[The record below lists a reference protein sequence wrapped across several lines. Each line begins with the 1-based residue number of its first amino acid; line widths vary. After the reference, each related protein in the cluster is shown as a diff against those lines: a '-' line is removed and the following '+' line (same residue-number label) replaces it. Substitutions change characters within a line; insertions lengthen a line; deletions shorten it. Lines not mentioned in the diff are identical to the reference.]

1 MHVSQSEPLDEL
13 LQRDQT
19 PGKREIK
26 LALSRLNGVLRDRRE
41 KSSPA
46 SREFFLTSLRSLR
59 QIRGSMH
66 ADLRMEC
73 LNQCAQYFY
82 ANGPVSDALR
92 AATELGRVS
101 QLVQDKEWLRV
112 SENLSAVLQA
122 DLGNVPDAV
131 AHHYRAIELARELR
145 NSFAEIS
152 YRINLGV
159 TLNYAGLYREAIP
172 CLKSAERLS
181 RESSATTPLAASA
194 AANLAQS
201 YLALD
206 ELREGFDAI
215 TSALSES
222 RRPEDSA
229 AALTRT
235 VREWTFVQL
244 ALELGRFGE
253 ARRHT
258 LLCKEFANQSG
269 CQRSAFLYNVTAG
282 LCDIYCGD
290 IDSGLGTLEQAF
302 DRAESNSALRTDAL
316 TILVKAYDRA
326 GRPADALNCL
336 RKLLVHIRTTRERSL
351 HALLTIPYD
360 LPTDL
365 VHAEHLDLRALHF
378 REAKLRAEV
387 AEVELLSSQVEML
400 ERLAVTADLKEEP
413 SGQHGYRVGRLA
425 YLLGTALGWSRNAC
439 YSVEM
444 AARLHDIGKIAVPD
458 RILFA
463 SEDLREAQREVMC
476 AHTVFGAELLS
487 KSNHPQL
494 RLAQQIAYQHHEWWN
509 GQGYPLRLS
518 GKRISLPS
526 RMVALADVFDALTH
540 GRPYAEPWSVE
551 RAVQEIQSQAGAQF
565 DPELTDVF
573 ISLIAKLRNQHGDLD
588 AMLGGGA
595 TSTPFFQAR
604 EKIRRLL
611 SAERALSMTVP
622 RHTTEKSMLSGLT
635 LPLEKS

>member
-1 MHVSQSEPLDEL
+1 MRLSQLEPLDEMV
-13 LQRDQT
+13 QGARAPSD
-19 PGKREIK
+19 REIK
-26 LALSRLNGVLRDRRE
+26 LALSRLNGDLRHRRE
-41 KSSPA
+41 KGSPS
-46 SREFFLTSLRSLR
+46 SRELFATSLRSLR

-92 AATELGRVS
+92 AATELRRVS
-101 QLVQDKEWLRV
+101 QFVQNKEWLRI
-112 SENLSAVLQA
+112 SENLCGVLQA

-131 AHHYRAIELARELR
+131 AHHCRAVELARELQ
-145 NSFAEIS
+145 NLFAEIS

-172 CLKSAERLS
+172 CFKSAERLS
-181 RESSATTPLAASA
+181 RDSSATSRLAATA

-215 TSALSES
+215 TAALSES
-222 RRPEDSA
+222 HPPENSA
-229 AALTRT
+229 SALART

-244 ALELGRFGE
+244 ALELGKFGE

-258 LLCKEFANQSG
+258 SLCREFANQSG
-269 CQRSAFLYNVTAG
+269 CLRSTILSDGASG
-282 LCDIYCGD
+282 LCEIYFGS
-290 IDSGLGTLEQAF
+290 IDKGLATLEGAF
-302 DRAESNSALRTDAL
+302 ERTENNSALRTDAL
-316 TILVKAYDRA
+316 TILVKAYDKA

-336 RKLLVHIRTTRERSL
+336 RKLLDHIKAARERSL
-351 HALLTIPYD
+351 FALLSTPYD
-360 LPTDL
+360 LSNDF
-365 VHAEHLDLRALHF
+365 VHTEHTDLRALHF
-378 REAKLRAEV
+378 REAKLRAQV
-387 AEVELLSSQVEML
+387 AERELLSSQIEML
-400 ERLAVTADLKEEP
+400 ERLAVTADLKEES

-425 YLLGTALGWSRNAC
+425 YLLGTAQGWNRNAC
-439 YSVEM
+439 YSIEM

-463 SEDLREAQREVMC
+463 SEDLQEAQRELMC
-476 AHTVFGAELLS
+476 AHTIFGAELLS
-487 KSNHPQL
+487 KSNQTQL

-518 GKRISLPS
+518 GKRISLPA
-526 RMVALADVFDALTH
+526 RIVALADVFDALTH

-551 RAVQEIQSQAGAQF
+551 RALQDIRSRAGTQF
-565 DPELTDVF
+565 DPKLTDMFV
-573 ISLIAKLRNQHGDLD
+573 SLISRLQTEHGDLD

-595 TSTPFFQAR
+595 SSTPFFQAR

-611 SAERALSMTVP
+611 SAERGTSVRTEGALS
-622 RHTTEKSMLSGLT
+622 G
-635 LPLEKS
+635 